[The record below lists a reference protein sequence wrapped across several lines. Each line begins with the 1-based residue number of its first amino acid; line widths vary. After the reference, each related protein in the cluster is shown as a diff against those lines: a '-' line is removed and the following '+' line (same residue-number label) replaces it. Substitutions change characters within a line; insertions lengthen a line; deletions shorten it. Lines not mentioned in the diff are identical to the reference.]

1 MTLQA
6 NPAQLTASVLNA
18 VIDGAW
24 SPGDVAATVTA
35 EVRAG
40 RSDVLA
46 TLWDLVA
53 DGALVYDGHAP
64 SPGFRATVAVPR

>member
-1 MTLQA
+1 MTIQVS
-6 NPAQLTASVLNA
+6 PAQLTTSVYDA
-18 VIDGAW
+18 VAEGAW
-24 SPGDVAATVTA
+24 SPEDVAATVTA

-53 DGALVYDGHAP
+53 DGRLVYDGTPGHA
-64 SPGFRATVAVPR
+64 SFRVATSAV

>member
-1 MTLQA
+1 MTIQVS
-6 NPAQLTASVLNA
+6 PAQHTASVYDA
-18 VIDGAW
+18 VAEGAW
-24 SPGDVAATVTA
+24 SPEDVAATVTA

-53 DGALVYDGHAP
+53 EGKLVYDTA
-64 SPGFRATVAVPR
+64 PGFPSFRVPSSAV